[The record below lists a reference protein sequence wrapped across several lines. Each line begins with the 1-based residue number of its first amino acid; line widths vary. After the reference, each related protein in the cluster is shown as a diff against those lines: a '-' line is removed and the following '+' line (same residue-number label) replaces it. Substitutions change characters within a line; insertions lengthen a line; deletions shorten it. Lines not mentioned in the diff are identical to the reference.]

1 VQILGRYFNV
11 SINLLLTVVKVVPE
25 RQKARN
31 WSYVI
36 WRL

>member
-1 VQILGRYFNV
+1 MLF
-11 SINLLLTVVKVVPE
+11 TVVKVALE

-36 WRL
+36 WQL